1 MLFDS
6 DLKDMYFLTVV
17 VKVFSLHSLWL
28 HRVTRSHY
36 AGALVVKMPNSIHVV
51 VPMITSID
59 LKDKKLEILAF
70 LDQRSVA
77 K

>member
-17 VKVFSLHSLWL
+17 VKVFSLPSLWL
-28 HRVTRSHY
+28 HRVSRSNC
-36 AGALVVKMPNSIHVV
+36 AGALVLKMPNDIHVIL
-51 VPMITSID
+51 PMITSIN
-59 LKDKKLEILAF
+59 LKNKKLERLAF